1 MDAFDSALAITK
13 ANGSY
18 SEIFADQLSSG
29 ACRPPSLLCTAQ
41 PPNHLPL
48 RVHRQCSSPWTVP
61 PIRTSSHSLHAYHTP
76 SWIEYSAAE
85 PSVLSTSQM
94 YVRLAFVLNVRF

>member
-18 SEIFADQLSSG
+18 SEIFAAQLSSG

-48 RVHRQCSSPWTVP
+48 RVHRTVFIP
-61 PIRTSSHSLHAYHTP
+61 LDCAADPNLFPFPARIPHTLLDRVLRGAIRTFDVAD
-76 SWIEYSAAE
+76 
-85 PSVLSTSQM
+85 
-94 YVRLAFVLNVRF
+94 VRSPCFRS